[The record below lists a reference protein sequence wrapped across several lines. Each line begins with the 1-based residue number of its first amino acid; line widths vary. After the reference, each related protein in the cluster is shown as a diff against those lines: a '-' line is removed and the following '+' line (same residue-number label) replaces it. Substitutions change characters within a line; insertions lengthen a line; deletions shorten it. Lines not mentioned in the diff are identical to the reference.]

1 MGERIMELNE
11 AIETLNNRGF
21 ICEDKSKD
29 VPGMIYNSKPTNL
42 YRAVICCLEHNNN
55 ARSKD
60 IMNDDVVTNWHNL
73 VPLMSKKINGNPIF
87 TNTTTKTSSSWSV
100 THFGYNLYKEAA
112 EKLGETPMNY
122 VRTPG
127 ELRRDKS
134 DKLYK
139 LLNDLYVDYSNGG
152 PQEFMLDDLDEA
164 KKLLQELL
172 G

>member
-1 MGERIMELNE
+1 MNLNE
-11 AIETLNNRGF
+11 AQEILNNRGF

-29 VPGMIYNSKPTNL
+29 VPGMIYNGKPTNL

-55 ARSKD
+55 AHSKD
-60 IMNDDVVTNWHNL
+60 ILNDGVVRNWQNL
-73 VPLMSKKINGNPIF
+73 VPLMTKKINGNPIF
-87 TNTTTKTSSSWSV
+87 TNTRTKTSSSWSV

-127 ELRRDKS
+127 EMRRDKS

-152 PQEFMLDDLDEA
+152 PQESMLYDLDEA